1 MKVITTYRQSA
12 NRNRRITDN
21 LHYLQKFKKFLIPSM
36 ISMALLAVYT
46 FTDSFVIGQKLGST
60 ALGAMGICTPVITLT
75 YAFGYLFGKGGAA
88 LYSIALGKNDTEDAK
103 ILHNTSEFCMLIF
116 GVAVAVVLNIFIV
129 PFAGFLGADSSNM
142 EYVIPYLRVVL
153 IAIPALM
160 LEISTTCYVNND
172 GHPNISMAA
181 TVVAVISN
189 VILDFVFVYAF
200 GWGMFGAAF
209 ATVFCS
215 FMGTVIKLIYMFIR
229 STSLKLSLKLVRLSR
244 LGRII
249 GSGFSSLILES
260 SSAIVTFVF
269 IAQAI
274 RYYGSSGSVIYTVI
288 LNWSLIAVNLVIGVS
303 EAAQPLVSL
312 SFGMKDQDGLKAYL
326 RYSVAFSLLLGVVFE
341 IIGYAFTPQ
350 LVTVFANDNPELIQ
364 TIIQCMRMYLPAFL
378 LMGISICIGSYFQ
391 AIGKSIQSFVIMIL
405 RGIILPVVL
414 AFALPM
420 QLGATSLWFATPAAE
435 LITACIAVF
444 ILISENSKAV

>member
-1 MKVITTYRQSA
+1 
-12 NRNRRITDN
+12 
-21 LHYLQKFKKFLIPSM
+21 M

-46 FTDSFVIGQKLGST
+46 FTDSFVIGQKLGSV

-88 LYSIALGKNDTEDAK
+88 LYSIAIGKNDMQAAK

-116 GVAVAVVLNIFIV
+116 GIAVAVILNIFIV
-129 PFAGFLGADSSNM
+129 PFAGFLGADTSNI

-215 FMGTVIKLIYMFIR
+215 FMGTVMKLIYMFTR
-229 STSLKLSLKLVRLSR
+229 STSLKPSLKLIRLSQ
-244 LGRII
+244 LGRIM

-274 RYYGSSGSVIYTVI
+274 KYYGSSGSVIYTVI

-303 EAAQPLVSL
+303 EAAQPLISL
-312 SFGMKDQDGLKAYL
+312 SYGMNDQKGLKAYL
-326 RYSVAFSLLLGVVFE
+326 CYSVVFSLLLGVAFE
-341 IIGYAFTPQ
+341 IIGYGFTPQ

-364 TIIQCMRMYLPAFL
+364 TIIRCMRMYLPAFL
-378 LMGISICIGSYFQ
+378 FMGVSICIGSYFQ
-391 AIGKSIQSFVIMIL
+391 AIGKGVQSFVIMIL
-405 RGIILPVVL
+405 RGIILPVVF
-414 AFALPM
+414 AFVFPSLI
-420 QLGATSLWFATPAAE
+420 GSTSLWYATPAAE
-435 LITACIAVF
+435 LITACVAAF
-444 ILISENSKAV
+444 ISISEKHKTVYNY